1 VKAQDAAL
9 ARWWPWWGS
18 YQRQL
23 DRDTPLEP
31 KHVRDGF
38 VAGYFAGAAYALK
51 TSSELAG
58 LLPVLDLFNQL
69 LAAELIQQADQ
80 DVMSTKGGEAL
91 S

>member
-1 VKAQDAAL
+1 MKARDAAL

-23 DRDTPLEP
+23 ERDAPLEP

-58 LLPVLDLFNQL
+58 LAPVLDLFNQL
-69 LAAELIQQADQ
+69 LAAELVERADQ
-80 DVMSTKGGEAL
+80 EGGEAEGL